1 VFHVEHF
8 LDAQSNTFPLFAL
21 AALFVQKRMRRDF
34 NLNKEA
40 SENGQRGRDTNGAA
54 YSFLRW
60 SSYEKLFSINECSTW
75 NTLVMLYPI
84 FPTTKDPKDTKE
96 RAGKSSAHT
105 CSTWNMNNINNIS
118 LLPP

>member
-1 VFHVEHF
+1 MFHVEHF

-60 SSYEKLFSINECSTW
+60 SSCEKLLSINECSTW

-84 FPTTKDPKDTKE
+84 FLTTKDPKDTKE